1 MYGMKKQYD
10 KAIAGCEQAV
20 SLDPNSAI
28 NFMWL
33 GLVLTWAGR
42 AEEGISYLQHA
53 IRLNPFAPAVYFNN
67 LAVAYRDAGQYEKA
81 IEECKKALQREP
93 NAQFPY
99 IHMAISYIRLGREE
113 EARAA
118 AAEMRR
124 IDPKFSLERYAKI
137 LPFTKPVADRI
148 VEDLRKAGLK

>member
-1 MYGMKKQYD
+1 MSNQLLL
-10 KAIAGCEQAV
+10 IQIRP
-20 SLDPNSAI
+20 L
-28 NFMWL
+28 NFMFL

-42 AEEGISYLQHA
+42 AEEGVPYLQHA
-53 IRLNPFAPAVYFNN
+53 IRLNPFAPAMFFNN

-93 NAQFPY
+93 NTQFPY
-99 IHMAISYIRLGREE
+99 IHMAISYFRLGLEE

-118 AAEMRR
+118 AAEILR
-124 IDPKFSLERYAKI
+124 INPKFSLERYAKT
-137 LPFTKPVADRI
+137 LPFTRPVAERI